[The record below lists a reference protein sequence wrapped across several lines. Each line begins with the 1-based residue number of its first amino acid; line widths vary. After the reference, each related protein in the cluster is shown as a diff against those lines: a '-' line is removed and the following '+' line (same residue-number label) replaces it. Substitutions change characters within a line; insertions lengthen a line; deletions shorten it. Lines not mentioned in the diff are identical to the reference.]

1 MSFRS
6 RFSRK
11 KKAVRSLG
19 DTGDLA
25 GELDAKRG
33 NNINVVDSPGNFPPN
48 RDAIKN
54 LSAAARDARYVD
66 RTSEDNLITDLK
78 DYRAT

>member
-19 DTGDLA
+19 DTGDL
-25 GELDAKRG
+25 DAKRG
-33 NNINVVDSPGNFPPN
+33 DNINVVDSPGNFPPN